1 MKNTMELHMT
11 DNEEHIGAP
20 DDSKKQGIER
30 LLIFDKALVHIERWK
45 LFMLAVMTQK
55 WRQTDR
61 SC

>member
-30 LLIFDKALVHIERWK
+30 LLIFDKALVHIER
-45 LFMLAVMTQK
+45 
-55 WRQTDR
+55 
-61 SC
+61 